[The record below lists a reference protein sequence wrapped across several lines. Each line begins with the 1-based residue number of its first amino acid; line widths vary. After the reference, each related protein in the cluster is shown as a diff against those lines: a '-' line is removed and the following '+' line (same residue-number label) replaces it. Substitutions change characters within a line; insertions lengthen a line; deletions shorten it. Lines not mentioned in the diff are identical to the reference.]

1 MELDI
6 VSIWV
11 RNSLVIPLYLVF
23 SIFLLNTTTIV
34 KKGLFLNYFSDKVK
48 SKLDNLNERKRAGK
62 RMLRERLKKED
73 LIQNDENSEFVRTLG

>member
-48 SKLDNLNERKRAGK
+48 SKLDNLKIPPHPRQPGEPGPGGGHEQAG
-62 RMLRERLKKED
+62 
-73 LIQNDENSEFVRTLG
+73 